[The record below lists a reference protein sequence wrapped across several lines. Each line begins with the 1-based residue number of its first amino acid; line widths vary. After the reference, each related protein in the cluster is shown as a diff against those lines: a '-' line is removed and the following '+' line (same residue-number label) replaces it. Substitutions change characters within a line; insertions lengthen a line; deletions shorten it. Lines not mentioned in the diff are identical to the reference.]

1 MYVGNTPNP
10 VESSE
15 KTPNKCHRNIRYMC
29 NSCLQFITVCIM
41 KTIYIKTC
49 LYIHKYIRHVLYKY
63 MYMTLAEW
71 ENMFYMDFPRKA
83 FIHAAKHARTQTR
96 LSQLL
101 YTMIRQRTH
110 LAADVSLVCFLFI
123 FLAIAQALYFKI
135 NSLYNMQEKFIL
147 FYLCNSNQ
155 TIQ

>member
-1 MYVGNTPNP
+1 
-10 VESSE
+10 
-15 KTPNKCHRNIRYMC
+15 
-29 NSCLQFITVCIM
+29 
-41 KTIYIKTC
+41 
-49 LYIHKYIRHVLYKY
+49 

-123 FLAIAQALYFKI
+123 FLAIARRH
-135 NSLYNMQEKFIL
+135 FIL
-147 FYLCNSNQ
+147 K
-155 TIQ
+155 